1 MRIQLT
7 IPETKDARFTKT
19 GWTTINR
26 GWRED
31 VINKGITKCSADSCV
46 YLREIY
52 TVEKKRNSLRFK
64 MIVLKVPMIERTFY
78 SYKSVLLRK
87 GISTNG

>member
-52 TVEKKRNSLRFK
+52 TVEKKRAVLRFR
-64 MIVLKVPMIERTFY
+64 IIELKVPMIESTFY

>member
-1 MRIQLT
+1 M
-7 IPETKDARFTKT
+7 
-19 GWTTINR
+19 
-26 GWRED
+26 
-31 VINKGITKCSADSCV
+31 INKGITKCSADSCV

-52 TVEKKRNSLRFK
+52 TVEKKRAVLRFR
-64 MIVLKVPMIERTFY
+64 MIVLKVPMIESTFY

>member
-52 TVEKKRNSLRFK
+52 TVEKRAVLRFR
-64 MIVLKVPMIERTFY
+64 IIELKVPMIESTFY